1 MTRRCVSVPGIAS
14 RANRQGMFAILDTDH
29 FSAIDRD
36 SAVAQ
41 AFHRR
46 RRAYAGELFLS
57 IVTVEEVMRGW
68 LALLASK
75 RKRQDEIA
83 VYERMQRSA
92 EMIAE
97 WQLLPFDRE
106 ALEHFDRLKSAR
118 LKMSTLDLKIASIAL
133 AYDATLLSRNLRDF
147 RQVPGLKVE
156 NWLDD

>member
-1 MTRRCVSVPGIAS
+1 
-14 RANRQGMFAILDTDH
+14 MFAILDTDH
-29 FSAIDRD
+29 FSAIDRE

-41 AFHRR
+41 VFQRR
-46 RRAYAGELFLS
+46 RREYAGELFIS
-57 IVTVEEVMRGW
+57 IITVEEVMRGW

-75 RKRQDEIA
+75 KKRRDEIA

-92 EMIAE
+92 EMIGE
-97 WQLLPFDRE
+97 WQILPFDDD
-106 ALEHFDRLKSAR
+106 ALENVERLKSAR

-147 RQVPGLKVE
+147 RQVPGLRVE